1 MTKEEKQIRTIISNE
16 IDKCNLHIYPNVC
29 EIRDSKVGVEKIQT
43 LTLNLI
49 KETGMSVK
57 SALAQVDSSL

>member
-1 MTKEEKQIRTIISNE
+1 MTKEEKQIRSIINSE
-16 IDKCNLHIYPNVC
+16 IDKCNQHIYPNVC
-29 EIRDSKVGVEKIQT
+29 EIRDSNVGREKIQS

-49 KETGMSVK
+49 KESGMSVK